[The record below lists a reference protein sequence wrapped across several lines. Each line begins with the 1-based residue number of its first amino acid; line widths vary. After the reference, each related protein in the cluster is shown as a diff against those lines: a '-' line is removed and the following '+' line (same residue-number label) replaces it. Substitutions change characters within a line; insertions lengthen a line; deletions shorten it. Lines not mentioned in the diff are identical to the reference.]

1 MFPRTVDLIV
11 LLFVSLK
18 NNEEVL
24 LNLDWIDQ
32 RNSAP
37 IFVTIIL
44 KHIMGILI
52 YNLLS
57 YPLSSQSMID
67 KCTWFQKYSEL
78 AAAPLKS
85 RGSLF
90 EELGGNIKIV

>member
-32 RNSAP
+32 KNSAP

-44 KHIMGILI
+44 INIRGILI
-52 YNLLS
+52 SL
-57 YPLSSQSMID
+57 I
-67 KCTWFQKYSEL
+67 WFQKYSKL
-78 AAAPLKS
+78 AAAPQES

-90 EELGGNIKIV
+90 EELGGNRKIA